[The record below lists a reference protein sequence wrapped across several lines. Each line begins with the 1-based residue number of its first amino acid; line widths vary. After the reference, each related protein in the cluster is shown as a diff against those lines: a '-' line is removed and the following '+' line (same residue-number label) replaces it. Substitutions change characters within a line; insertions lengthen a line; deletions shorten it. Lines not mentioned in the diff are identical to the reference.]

1 MNDRIAYLI
10 RTDRGAMITGARLI
24 GPHGEDRF
32 TAAAVG
38 DDAVARAAD
47 AASAAGRWLAE
58 QLKAKRAKT
67 LTALCLDADGGVCSW
82 VASPSREAGIVE
94 SVARQLPEHEGA
106 APQNSA
112 PLNYFAESPSA
123 AQLQGLCAQQPA
135 RRAGLGRRKPA
146 VTDQSERVPV
156 LALADVSARLVADE
170 LDKAGI
176 SIDSATSIWHLMA
189 MAWDRPSTAPGTGEV
204 INPDQCPMSAVVL
217 VEPEGR
223 LVWCWSRGG
232 LLVAGGSLRLATPRV
247 TPTGEAEAPHV
258 EPRVAIAESDLSR
271 LCVEWLSWSVQL
283 GHGPRRTICV
293 VPPEAA
299 VVHTLDGPA
308 ALGERLV
315 QRWPETAVDVA
326 VHEDPIG
333 ATLGRTL
340 SLERDHA
347 EDAEDPRRALRAL
360 AHRPGSAHRRLF
372 RWSATAIAIAAV
384 ALAAAAWRVDGMA
397 TLARA
402 SAEQWELNTR
412 ELVEKVHKPATF
424 APGGP
429 IMALRSELARLQS
442 QVAPAE
448 VGDPIQPIMDEVE
461 ALSLVIGFSDFDLT
475 ELAVDNRSVRIIGV
489 APDLQTAEA
498 LSEAVQSINGSNVQD
513 WLPPQFQPMPASAG
527 QPGKVRITLVGQ
539 WAPITKTPGTAR
551 GKAPSGP
558 LETAPVASGPGVN
571 GRLVPVSG
579 PGGPA

>member
-1 MNDRIAYLI
+1 MNDRIAYLT
-10 RTDRGAMITGARLI
+10 RVDRGAVITGVRLV

-32 TAAAVG
+32 NAVATG
-38 DDAVARAAD
+38 EDAVARAAD

-58 QLKAKRAKT
+58 QLKSKRART
-67 LTALCLDADGGVCSW
+67 LTSLCLDADGGVCSW

-112 PLNYFAESPSA
+112 PLNYFAESPLS
-123 AQLQGLCAQQPA
+123 AQLQGLCSRQPA
-135 RRAGLGRRKPA
+135 ERTRLGRRRPA
-146 VTDQSERVPV
+146 RVEHTQRVPV

-176 SIDSATSIWHLMA
+176 AIDSATSIWHLMA
-189 MAWDRPSTAPGTGEV
+189 MAWDRPSGSAGSGDA
-204 INPDQCPMSAVVL
+204 IDPDQCPMSGVVL

-247 TPTGEAEAPHV
+247 SPAAEADAAHA

-283 GHGPRRTICV
+283 GQGPRRTVCV

-326 VHEDPIG
+326 VHDDPIG
-333 ATLGRTL
+333 ATLGRAL

-360 AHRPGSAHRRLF
+360 AHRPGTAHRRLF

-397 TLARA
+397 KSARA
-402 SAEQWELNTR
+402 SSEQWELNTR

-448 VGDPIQPIMDEVE
+448 AGDPIQPIMDEVE

-539 WAPITKTPGTAR
+539 WAPIVKP
-551 GKAPSGP
+551 
-558 LETAPVASGPGVN
+558 
-571 GRLVPVSG
+571 
-579 PGGPA
+579 PGGPGSASPNPPIAARPGTGGSA